1 MPARIGTPSARVAP
15 ARPWQALHE
24 NAFAKP
30 GVSIGPAVAP
40 AAAPSVAAR
49 AVAMTRARMAP
60 APLRKDV
67 GPDAGRPRRRV
78 LGVERGLARRELLL
92 DLHHLAVVDAVRVD
106 DGHRLRVTHPGVA
119 GVDRRHLRRR
129 APVY

>member
-49 AVAMTRARMAP
+49 AVAMTRARMP

-78 LGVERGLARRELLL
+78 LGVERGLARGQLLL
-92 DLHHLAVVDAVRVD
+92 DLHDLAVVDPVGVD
-106 DGHRLRVTHPGVA
+106 DGHRLRVAHPRIA
-119 GVDRRHLRRR
+119 GVDRWHLRRG
-129 APVY
+129 AAVDQ